1 MKRYITKQNILKG
14 SFFLGV
20 ILWSMQGLFGAGVP
34 ETARI
39 FGQLP
44 IQANGRIKPVDSLAR
59 ETLLYFS
66 HKQST
71 LVNGKK
77 MSASEWLLD
86 VVSNPDIADSY
97 SVFKIQDG
105 TVKDAFHLDEKERYF
120 SFNELKPHYTVL
132 EKHSISIE
140 KLDKSQ
146 QSLFQQHILT
156 LYDQLNLYMRLQ
168 SSLYP
173 SNVVEK
179 GVYLDELGQIFVEY
193 AYLLTGKHGVPPQ
206 SEIIGD
212 AVDHSGHN
220 HGPSSEHDHGNNH
233 DNHDGSGID
242 RENMGWK
249 KLSFVVNSSRYYEQ
263 MAVFKVFP
271 PEQEESVSVK
281 EKESNQL
288 TDNWAPLATL
298 VTRSVFTGK
307 ENPVVRLYASFLD
320 AVYKKNN
327 SKAIESG
334 QDLLR
339 YYDKQVPRAFSK
351 AKNEALFNRLQI
363 FYRSMVLFLL
373 AAVCIGASWLIKNRA
388 VFWIGRQFVFV
399 AFGLQVIGQ
408 VFRMVIQGRPP
419 VTNLY
424 SSAVFVG
431 LMAVLL
437 GMIVE
442 RFFKNKLGL
451 FVSAVI
457 GFITLIV
464 AHNLSIQGDTL
475 EMMQAVLD
483 SNFWLSTHVVSIVI
497 GYSGMFLSGF
507 LGIVFICRYFFG
519 RSFSDEDQRELYK
532 MVYGIVCFNL
542 AMNFVGTVLGGI
554 WADQSWG
561 RFWGWDPKENG
572 ALLIVIWSALMLH
585 ARMAGIFRVR
595 GFMVAAV
602 FGNIVTAMSWFG
614 VNMLGIGLH
623 SYGFM
628 DSAFVWLL
636 LFCMVQVFF
645 IILGLL
651 PPKWVTPK
659 IR

>member
-1 MKRYITKQNILKG
+1 MKSYITKQNIVK
-14 SFFLGV
+14 STFFIGV
-20 ILWSMQGLFGAGVP
+20 ILWAVQGLFGAGVP

-44 IQANGRIKPVDSLAR
+44 IQANGRIKPLDSLAR

-71 LVNGKK
+71 EVSGKK
-77 MSASEWLLD
+77 MSASEWLLN
-86 VVSNPDIADSY
+86 VVSNPDISDSY

-179 GVYLDELGQIFVEY
+179 GPYLDELGQIFVDY
-193 AYLLTGKHGVPPQ
+193 SYLLNGKHGTPDSAHPQ
-206 SEIIGD
+206 SG
-212 AVDHSGHN
+212 AHVDHSGHN
-220 HGPSSEHDHGNNH
+220 HGPG
-233 DNHDGSGID
+233 DGQHHAETAELSDED
-242 RENMGWK
+242 RKNMDGWK

-271 PEQEESVSVK
+271 PEREGSKPGK
-281 EKESNQL
+281 EKYLNQL

-307 ENPVVRLYASFLD
+307 ENPAVRLYASFLD
-320 AVYKKNN
+320 NVYKKNN

-334 QDLLR
+334 KELLL
-339 YYDKQVPRAFSK
+339 YYENEVPKAYSK
-351 AKNEALFNRLQI
+351 AKNEALFNCLQI

-373 AAVCIGASWLIKNRA
+373 AAIGIGASWLVKNQI
-388 VFWIGRQFVFV
+388 VFWIGRQFVVV
-399 AFGLQVIGQ
+399 AFGLQVVGQ
-408 VFRMVIQGRPP
+408 VFRMLIQGRPP

-431 LMAVLL
+431 LVAVLL
-437 GMIVE
+437 GMIME

-483 SNFWLSTHVVSIVI
+483 SNFWLSTHVVTIVI
-497 GYSGMFLSGF
+497 GYSGMFLAGF

-542 AMNFVGTVLGGI
+542 VMNFVGTVLGGI

-585 ARMAGIFRVR
+585 ARMAGFFKVR

-628 DSAFVWLL
+628 DSAFVWLM

-645 IILGLL
+645 MILGLL
-651 PPKWVTPK
+651 PSKWVTPK